1 MNLHYE
7 NNELYAEGVR
17 LADAADTL
25 GSPLFVM
32 SRAAV
37 GEAWRALGSPF
48 REAGVPAVLY
58 FSAKTNPVPAFLLEL
73 KALGAGL
80 EVVSEYEL
88 WLARRLGY
96 SKILVNGTGKPPGLL
111 GRALEAGV
119 DLYVIESRAE
129 LEEVLAAGRHRPP
142 VRPLPVALR
151 ICPGLPGGNP
161 ATSSGAKGSPFGFDM
176 NELAPALRLIKDR
189 SDLEFRGFQAH
200 IGTGLQSIG
209 PFKKSLAALK
219 RAVGEA
225 STLGLKTEC
234 LDLGGGLG
242 TSAAPMLNALGL
254 FRTHVLHRS
263 VTPKAGRDDLAERLA
278 GELKLLTE
286 ELSSAGAGTP
296 KIILE
301 PGRALAA
308 PCFLLLATVGR
319 LVHKAGRCYAF
330 CDIGGMSLTPLLLV
344 EHHRLVPLIRRPGSP
359 LLRYDVMGDM
369 PSHLDRL
376 AIGAALG
383 ELRPGDRLALLDTG
397 AYFISYGNNFRGP
410 RPGIVLIDGDRLS
423 SVRRAETFEDVT
435 SRDGGWA

>member
-161 ATSSGAKGSPFGFDM
+161 ATSSGAKGASS
-176 NELAPALRLIKDR
+176 R
-189 SDLEFRGFQAH
+189 
-200 IGTGLQSIG
+200 TGAI
-209 PFKKSLAALK
+209 
-219 RAVGEA
+219 
-225 STLGLKTEC
+225 
-234 LDLGGGLG
+234 
-242 TSAAPMLNALGL
+242 
-254 FRTHVLHRS
+254 
-263 VTPKAGRDDLAERLA
+263 
-278 GELKLLTE
+278 
-286 ELSSAGAGTP
+286 LSSAGSRRTS
-296 KIILE
+296 
-301 PGRALAA
+301 GRAYNRSGRSKNLW
-308 PCFLLLATVGR
+308 PRSSGRWGR
-319 LVHKAGRCYAF
+319 L
-330 CDIGGMSLTPLLLV
+330 
-344 EHHRLVPLIRRPGSP
+344 RPS
-359 LLRYDVMGDM
+359 
-369 PSHLDRL
+369 
-376 AIGAALG
+376 A
-383 ELRPGDRLALLDTG
+383 
-397 AYFISYGNNFRGP
+397 
-410 RPGIVLIDGDRLS
+410 
-423 SVRRAETFEDVT
+423 
-435 SRDGGWA
+435 